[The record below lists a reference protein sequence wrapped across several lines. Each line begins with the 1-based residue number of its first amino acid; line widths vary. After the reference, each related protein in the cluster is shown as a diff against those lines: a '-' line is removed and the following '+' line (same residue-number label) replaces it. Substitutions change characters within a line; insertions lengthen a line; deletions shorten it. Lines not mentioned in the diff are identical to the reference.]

1 MEKEIQEPQTAV
13 PTDHEKMVS
22 ASASSKGASGMYS
35 SAAFA
40 DGYVGAASSERTYKV
55 PDHIEDQYKP

>member
-1 MEKEIQEPQTAV
+1 MKKEIEEPKTAV
-13 PTDHEKMVS
+13 PADHEKVVS
-22 ASASSKGASGMYS
+22 DSAPPKGTRGMYS